1 MSKSKS
7 LWKNTLHLCDKPGCK
22 ATAPSRS
29 TVCLTLTLLSL
40 PACNVHPFS
49 TRISLSKAESSA
61 LAQALGVRLLFTLQ
75 ADPQVLLNA
84 RSKEKPIVAGDGI
97 QSGKQTQTHVLQQW
111 NV

>member
-1 MSKSKS
+1 M
-7 LWKNTLHLCDKPGCK
+7 
-22 ATAPSRS
+22 
-29 TVCLTLTLLSL
+29 
-40 PACNVHPFS
+40 
-49 TRISLSKAESSA
+49 SKAESSA

-111 NV
+111 NFEQKLKQVGSYEEHVETSDAR